1 MRTWEAQQLPL
12 IPQKT
17 TDLLDIRE
25 PLPPKC
31 DVAVTIIVTEWKA
44 SAWAFSDTWESNH
57 RTNET
62 IWAPAPRQ
70 LCVFSSVKAILGYYF
85 CQIHTFYIPEET
97 KPLPGGLKTWWEPW
111 RRSGLELR
119 LPHVVP
125 LGLPWRERQARHE
138 RRGSPCTP
146 HSPCRQ
152 LRGPGLRLVAGGYD
166 RQIMWWFDRCLQ
178 QNPEPLHAILRYF
191 QAALYLKGSIWSGRP
206 ILLLQA
212 SAAWM
217 AAPPLLACPPQYL
230 EYSFSLSFHRI
241 IES

>member
-85 CQIHTFYIPEET
+85 CQIQTFYIPEET

-119 LPHVVP
+119 LPHVAP

-152 LRGPGLRLVAGGYD
+152 LRGPGLRLVACGYD

-178 QNPEPLHAILRYF
+178 QNPEPLHAILQGSPLFKGKHLKWQSCSYK
-191 QAALYLKGSIWSGRP
+191 QVLLGWLLPPYLHVPHSTWSTAFP
-206 ILLLQA
+206 
-212 SAAWM
+212 
-217 AAPPLLACPPQYL
+217 YH
-230 EYSFSLSFHRI
+230 F